1 MKRFL
6 CVLFVVLLGFS
17 TVSLANEEAVV
28 MRADD
33 FFSSYGTGLGRLGG
47 GGISITFSTTAVQ
60 TMHTLGVHSYSVE
73 QKINGSWTTIAPS
86 IPGKLSANT
95 ISHSSTA
102 SYYGSSG
109 GEYRIYTCF
118 YAMKY
123 DGSYKYVWKYSPSIV
138 AN

>member
-1 MKRFL
+1 MKRFACIL
-6 CVLFVVLLGFS
+6 LMALLGLS
-17 TVSLANEEAVV
+17 TVVFAEEEFVV

-33 FFSSYGTGLGRLGG
+33 FFSSYGTNISRLGG
-47 GGISITFSTTAVQ
+47 GGLSITFSTTAVQ
-60 TMHTLGVHSYSVE
+60 TMQILGVNSYSVE
-73 QKINGSWTTIAPS
+73 QKINGSWTTVAPNN
-86 IPGKLSANT
+86 PGKLSTNT